1 MARRSRR
8 QAGPNAS
15 LTAAATKIELGNKA
29 EAAGQGGTRQNWHAE
44 AWGYFDEVPEI
55 KEPVRYRGNQLG
67 KVRLY
72 VAVDNPS
79 DPEGDPLPVSA
90 EGSGVPPQVAAAAEA
105 ELARLR
111 SLVGGRAEIM
121 RMLDMNLEVAGEC
134 YLVGIGGRTKEVPQ
148 RDGTTLVV
156 ELPEDWTIRSVSEVL
171 NDQGVYKVKANPGDS
186 KPRVLDPE
194 QDTCI
199 RIWTRHPQWADQPDS
214 AMRGLLGECRAL
226 QVLTQQVLAHANRS
240 LSAGFFTMP
249 NELSFGPADPTQ
261 GGEDGEDA
269 GDELD
274 AVMHAVLVAPI
285 ADPSSAAS
293 VQPGLL
299 RGPAEYLQDK
309 YLRRIT
315 FYDAELVAGIE
326 ARIEARI
333 ARIARGLNLPVEK
346 IMGHQQTTYAN
357 AAQVDEDEYNDY
369 LAPSVDTATDA
380 LTWAFLWPQ
389 LDEHPDVPPEWVGQL
404 YVAADPSDLIAE
416 PDTEANADGAWD
428 RGTINDA
435 AYRRAKGFGDEDA
448 PEALELLIKAGLRRG
463 ILTADLTLALLNLL
477 TARDGLPAIEL
488 PEPEG
493 EDAPPEGPPD
503 PEAVARLLH
512 QLAADPQA
520 VEALAVALGLDSRAL
535 GAGREPPPFANR
547 VAAANAPGNDFGR
560 QLTELDRA
568 LRERLLVAAN
578 DAMGRALERAA
589 NRLRSRANGTELRPL
604 LRNVALRDSFA
615 HLGPAHVTALLAGA
629 DALDGAWDE
638 LATQFATWGAAAQA
652 EALVVLQAVA
662 GGRLGTDQLATLA
675 ARQADD
681 LAAAWAWMADALAT
695 LATERMYN
703 PDPAAPDEGEFDPT
717 LRVPAGLVRQAIAR
731 AGGAQGL
738 LTAAGTATKPGPAW
752 VTLTDGGTRPAGGIG
767 TGELMRA
774 GLRDAGA
781 SVEAYR
787 WVYGP
792 AFRQHAFQ
800 PHQALDGVVF
810 RNFDDPQLA
819 NPNGWPPGA
828 YYLPGD
834 HAGCVCD
841 FEPIV
846 VPAPEAAAGPA
857 PVGPLVPEAF
867 PEGMSPKQVTQWMRE
882 RHGTRPDGTDRG
894 LFFDSLAPRAATEMA
909 ETLHQLFGRFPKTA
923 ARIRLAGASN
933 EVTKEAKRFWPGGR
947 VGNIGGAM
955 ADALRTPSI
964 SWIRLNR
971 ADWSPGKAGADRT
984 ERLLRS
990 VDRSV
995 QSGFFTPGTG
1005 GAETVRATIRHEFG
1019 HHIKYRADEVAGR
1032 PAVLGELAKV
1042 LEAHVK
1048 ATRGVAKTDVGYDA
1062 VQREAIQ
1069 GDLSRYAATNAE
1081 ELCAESTAEVLTSPK
1096 PRPLAQ
1102 AIFDVLVRIAEGPA

>member
-8 QAGPNAS
+8 QAPAPNAS
-15 LTAAATKIELGNKA
+15 LTAAATKIELGNKG
-29 EAAGQGGTRQNWHAE
+29 EAAGQGGKRQNWHAE

-72 VAVDNPS
+72 VAVDNPN
-79 DPEGDPLPVSA
+79 DPEGDPMPVSA
-90 EGSGVPPQVAAAAEA
+90 QDSGVPPEVAAAAEA

-134 YLVGIGGRTKEVPQ
+134 YLVGIGARTKSVEQ
-148 RDGTTLVV
+148 RDGTVV
-156 ELPEDWTIRSVSEVL
+156 EVVLPEDWTIRSVSEVA
-171 NDQGVYKVKANPGDS
+171 NEQGVYKVKANPGDT

-261 GGEDGEDA
+261 GTEDGADA

-274 AVMHAVLVAPI
+274 TVMHAVLVEPI
-285 ADPSSAAS
+285 SDPSSAAS

-389 LDEHPDVPPEWVGQL
+389 LDEHPSVPPEWVDRL

-428 RGTINDA
+428 RNTISDSS
-435 AYRRAKGFGDEDA
+435 YRKAKGFGDEDA
-448 PEALELLIKAGLRRG
+448 PDPLELLIKAGLRRG

-477 TARDGLPAIEL
+477 TEKGGLPAIEV

-493 EDAPPEGPPD
+493 DEPPAEGPPD
-503 PEAVARLLH
+503 PEAVARLLQ
-512 QLAADPQA
+512 QLASDPEA
-520 VEALAVALGLDSRAL
+520 VEALGQALGLGTPAL
-535 GAGREPPPFANR
+535 GTGREPPPFASR
-547 VAAANAPGNDFGR
+547 VAAADAPGNDYGR
-560 QLTELDRA
+560 QLTELDRE
-568 LRERLLVAAN
+568 LRARLLVAAN

-604 LRNVALRDSFA
+604 LRSVALRDSFA
-615 HLGPAHVTALLAGA
+615 HLGPAHVATLLAGA
-629 DALDGAWDE
+629 DVLDGAWDE
-638 LATQFATWGAAAQA
+638 LATNFATWGAAAQA
-652 EALVVLQAVA
+652 EALAVLQAVA
-662 GGRLGTDQLATLA
+662 GGRLGPDQLAALA
-675 ARQADD
+675 ERQADD
-681 LAAAWAWMADALAT
+681 LAAAWTWMADAMGT
-695 LATERMYN
+695 LANERMYN
-703 PDPAAPDEGEFDPT
+703 PEPAAPDEGEFDPT

-738 LTAAGTATKPGPAW
+738 LTAVATAPGPAW

-767 TGELMRA
+767 TGELMRG

-792 AFRQHAFQ
+792 AFREHTFQ
-800 PHQALDGVVF
+800 PHLALDGVVF
-810 RNFDDPQLA
+810 TNFDDPQLT
-819 NPNGWPPGA
+819 NPHGWPPGA

-857 PVGPLVPEAF
+857 PGGPTLPE
-867 PEGMSPKQVTQWMRE
+867 
-882 RHGTRPDGTDRG
+882 PDPYPGG
-894 LFFDSLAPRAATEMA
+894 LTAKGATEWMD
-909 ETLHQLFGRFPKTA
+909 ERWGTTA
-923 ARIRLAGASN
+923 AGKKRGILLTKLGPHGANAMASTMDALLRAYPNTAERVRIFGSSS
-933 EVTKEAKRFWPGGR
+933 EVTAAVKAGDRRRIPNMGR
-947 VGNIGGAM
+947 AY
-955 ADALRTPSI
+955 ADAQREI
-964 SWIRLNR
+964 GWIRLNQT
-971 ADWSPGKAGADRT
+971 KAKAVEDTQALLDRDVAT
-984 ERLLRS
+984 
-990 VDRSV
+990 
-995 QSGFFTPGTG
+995 GFHPPGT
-1005 GAETVRATIRHEFG
+1005 ASIESVVRHEFG
-1019 HHIKYRADEVAGR
+1019 HHLKWAAEERGGAAEVARIIRNVVADEADR
-1032 PAVLGELAKV
+1032 LGLMAEPGMSIHQARYRV
-1042 LEAHVK
+1042 M
-1048 ATRGVAKTDVGYDA
+1048 R
-1062 VQREAIQ
+1062 
-1069 GDLSRYAATNAE
+1069 DLSRYGAKNDDEFVAEAFSEVTSNAE
-1081 ELCAESTAEVLTSPK
+1081 
-1096 PRPLAQ
+1096 PRPLAK
-1102 AIFDVLVRIAEGPA
+1102 ALVDALVALAEGPA